1 MNSEAVAIIGAN
13 MAGSRVAVTLRAEGY
28 CGKIYLIGE
37 EPDYPYERP
46 PLSKEVLWDA
56 GNEVHDIFIHDKE
69 FYAEKDIELFLGTR
83 AESLDLDANSLK
95 LSSGLELKFSH
106 LVFCTGAR
114 VRKLDI
120 EGNDL
125 EGVHYLRT
133 ISDAQ
138 SLAPALKK
146 NAKIGIIGMGV
157 IGAEVAASARQKGC
171 EVTCIEPQNIPM
183 ARALGDKYGKWLAQV
198 HREEGVDVRLG
209 VGIEKIVGKNGKL
222 VGVHL
227 TDGNILDLDAVVV
240 GIGVIPNI
248 ILAQQAGLR
257 IENGIVVDEYART
270 SAPNIYAAGD
280 VTNMP
285 LFSGGNG
292 RVETYQNA
300 QDQAMVVAQNIMQK
314 KSSYNNPPWFWSDQ
328 YDINLQVCGDVT
340 TSTDIIV
347 RGHEK
352 DRNFSAFYLVEN
364 IVVGVVTVNRA
375 RDMGVGK
382 RLVAKRITVSPEMLS
397 DETVNLRKLL
407 H

>member
-240 GIGVIPNI
+240 GIGVIPNVS
-248 ILAQQAGLR
+248 LAQQAGLR

>member
-28 CGKIYLIGE
+28 SGKIYLIGE

-69 FYAEKDIELFLGTR
+69 LYAEKDIELFLGTR

-133 ISDAQ
+133 VSDAQ

-146 NAKIGIIGMGV
+146 NAKIGIVGMGV

-198 HREEGVDVRLG
+198 HREEGVNVRLG

-240 GIGVIPNI
+240 GIGVIPNVS
-248 ILAQQAGLR
+248 LAQEAGLR